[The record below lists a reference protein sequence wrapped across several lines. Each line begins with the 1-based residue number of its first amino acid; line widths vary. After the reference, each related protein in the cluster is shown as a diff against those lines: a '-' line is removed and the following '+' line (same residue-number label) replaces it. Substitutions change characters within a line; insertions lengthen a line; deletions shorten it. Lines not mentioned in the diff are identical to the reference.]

1 MPNMT
6 LARRRGMKMEQ
17 AILLVEGSAMDALI
31 VKHAL
36 RKHFSVQHA
45 RTVHEAQ
52 ELLERNTFAGVVLDY
67 SPPETHGLVLQQWI
81 VHQGLEVPVI
91 VISDKGDERVATEAF
106 KQGAYDYI
114 VKSEES
120 LSSLGAVVHQVLQRH
135 ELEQRAQIL
144 QQIVE
149 NASEA
154 IITMKEDGQILTAN
168 RAVEMT
174 FLYPPEEV
182 IGQPFTLLF
191 PEDKADQQA
200 RRMLETGAA
209 GHSWQ
214 GELPARRKD
223 GTAFPAQISCS
234 VLRDRSGRT
243 RCLIGIVRDFT
254 ERRQFLDQ
262 LKHLSV
268 TDNLT
273 GLYNHRFFHERLR
286 YEFARA
292 RRYREQLGCIMIDVD
307 FFKAVNDTY
316 GHLLGDE
323 VLKSLA
329 GIVSRA
335 TRSVDLVARYG
346 GEEFAIL
353 LPSTDREGTA
363 RCAEH
368 IWESVG
374 TTEIGTRQG
383 ALRLTVCAGAAALS
397 DDMKDEE
404 ELCRRADCALL
415 IAKRRGRNSVCVW
428 DSAILGPDVRPE
440 VLQGQNFAELR
451 ASLLQLIAPA
461 KGRYV
466 ESLRPLL
473 ESWCQRSPSL
483 QRRLANVVIYAMEL
497 GRAAEMRPDE
507 LEALHNAALFHVIAT
522 AAAGP
527 EQPRERQDGQPRTA
541 AGQEPPNAAEE
552 LAGGLRVLDLEME
565 CLRHCR
571 ERYDGAGFPDGL
583 AGKEIPL
590 AARVLA
596 VADACDTLIS
606 DRVEGPG
613 AMDGEVME
621 ALNLRAGK
629 ELDPDL
635 VALFV
640 KAHCVNA
647 GR

>member
-1 MPNMT
+1 
-6 LARRRGMKMEQ
+6 MEQ
-17 AILLVEGSAMDALI
+17 AILLVEGNATDALI

-36 RKHFSVQHA
+36 RKNFSVQHA
-45 RTVHEAQ
+45 RTAQEGQ
-52 ELLERNTFAGVVLDY
+52 ELLKRHTFAGVVLDY
-67 SPPETHGLVLQQWI
+67 SLAETNGLALQQWI
-81 VHQGLEVPVI
+81 IRQGLELPVI
-91 VISDKGDERVATEAF
+91 VISDEGDDRIAAKAF

-120 LSSLGAVVHQVLQRH
+120 LSALGAVVHQMLQRH

-174 FLYPPEEV
+174 FLYRPEEV
-182 IGQPFTLLF
+182 VGQPFTLLF
-191 PEDKADQQA
+191 PEDRPEEHA
-200 RRMLETGAA
+200 RGMLKTSAA

-223 GTAFPAQISCS
+223 GSVFPAQMSCS
-234 VLRDRSGRT
+234 VLRDRAGRT
-243 RCLIGIVRDFT
+243 RCLIGIVRDVT

-262 LKHLSV
+262 LQHLSV

-273 GLYNHRFFHERLR
+273 GLYNHRFFHQRLR

-307 FFKAVNDTY
+307 FFKTVNDTY

-353 LPSTDREGTA
+353 LPSTDLEGAA

-368 IWESVG
+368 IWKSVG

-383 ALRLTVCAGAAALS
+383 ALRLTICAGVSALAG
-397 DDMKDEE
+397 DMKDEE
-404 ELCRRADCALL
+404 ELCRRADAALL
-415 IAKRRGRNSVCVW
+415 IAKQRGRNNVCVW
-428 DSAILGPDVRPE
+428 DCAFLGPDAQPQ

-451 ASLLQLIAPA
+451 ANLLRLIGPA
-461 KGRYV
+461 KRRYL
-466 ESLRPLL
+466 EALRPLL
-473 ESWCQRSPSL
+473 ESWC
-483 QRRLANVVIYAMEL
+483 RRNPLLERRMANVAIFAMEL
-497 GRAAEMRPDE
+497 GRAARMRPEE
-507 LEALHNAALFHVIAT
+507 LEALHNATLFHVIAS

-527 EQPRERQDGQPRTA
+527 EPPGERRDGPRRAGA
-541 AGQEPPNAAEE
+541 APEPANAAEE
-552 LAGGLRVLDLEME
+552 LASGSRILDLEIE

-571 ERYDGAGFPDGL
+571 ERYDGAGVPDGL
-583 AGKEIPL
+583 TGKEIPL
-590 AARVLA
+590 GARVLA

-606 DRVEGPG
+606 ERAEEAGS
-613 AMDGEVME
+613 MDEEIVDG
-621 ALNLRAGK
+621 LRRLAGK

-635 VALFV
+635 IALFV

-647 GR
+647 GG

>member
-1 MPNMT
+1 
-6 LARRRGMKMEQ
+6 MEKT
-17 AILLVEGSAMDALI
+17 ILLVEGSATDALI

-36 RKHFSVQHA
+36 RKNFSVQHA
-45 RTVHEAQ
+45 RTVQEAQ
-52 ELLERNTFAGVVLDY
+52 GLLKRQIFAGVVLDY
-67 SPPETHGLVLQQWI
+67 SLPETNGLVLQQWI
-81 VHQGLEVPVI
+81 IHQGIEVPVI
-91 VISDKGDERVATEAF
+91 VISDEGDERVATKAF

-120 LSSLGAVVHQVLQRH
+120 LSTLGAVVHQMLQWH
-135 ELEQRAQIL
+135 DLEQRAQML

-149 NASEA
+149 HASEA

-174 FLYPPEEV
+174 FLYRPEEV

-191 PEDKADQQA
+191 PEDGLEQRALG
-200 RRMLETGAA
+200 MLETSAA
-209 GHSWQ
+209 GRSWQ

-223 GTAFPAQISCS
+223 GSVFPAQMSCS
-234 VLRDRSGRT
+234 VLRDRSGRV
-243 RCLIGIVRDFT
+243 RCLIGIVRDVT

-262 LKHLSV
+262 LKHLSI

-307 FFKAVNDTY
+307 FFKTVNDTY

-335 TRSVDLVARYG
+335 TRAVDLVARYG

-353 LPSTDREGTA
+353 LPSTDIEGAA

-368 IWESVG
+368 IWKSVA
-374 TTEIGTRQG
+374 TTETCTQQG
-383 ALRLTVCAGAAALS
+383 ALRLTVSAGVAALGE
-397 DDMKDEE
+397 DMKDEE
-404 ELCRRADCALL
+404 ELCRRADAALL
-415 IAKRRGRNSVCVW
+415 IAKRRGRNNVCVW
-428 DSAILGPDVRPE
+428 DSAVLDLEAQPR

-451 ASLLQLIAPA
+451 SNLLRLTAPA
-461 KGRYV
+461 KGHYV
-466 ESLRPLL
+466 EALRSLL
-473 ESWCQRSPSL
+473 ESWCRLNPAL
-483 QRRLANVVIYAMEL
+483 ERRMSNVAIFAMEL
-497 GRAAEMRPDE
+497 GRAARMRPEE
-507 LEALHNAALFHVIAT
+507 LEALHNAALFHVIAS

-527 EQPRERQDGQPRTA
+527 EQPRERRRGPGR
-541 AGQEPPNAAEE
+541 AGAGREPANAAEE
-552 LAGGLRVLDLEME
+552 LARGSRILNLEIE

-571 ERYDGAGFPDGL
+571 ERYDGGGLPDGL

-590 AARVLA
+590 GARVLA
-596 VADACDTLIS
+596 VADACDALIS
-606 DRVEGPG
+606 NRAEDPGTMDDEIMEGLG
-613 AMDGEVME
+613 R
-621 ALNLRAGK
+621 LAGK

-635 VALFV
+635 IALVAN
-640 KAHCVNA
+640 AHCVKP
-647 GR
+647 GG

>member
-1 MPNMT
+1 
-6 LARRRGMKMEQ
+6 MEQ
-17 AILLVEGSAMDALI
+17 AILLVEGSATDALI

-36 RKHFSVQHA
+36 RKNFGVHHA
-45 RTVHEAQ
+45 RTAQ
-52 ELLERNTFAGVVLDY
+52 EARERLKRQAFAGVVLDC
-67 SPPETHGLVLQQWI
+67 SLPEANGLALQQWI
-81 VHQGLEVPVI
+81 IQQGLDVPVI
-91 VISDKGDERVATEAF
+91 VISDEGDERLATEAF
-106 KQGAYDYI
+106 KQGAYDYV

-120 LSSLGAVVHQVLQRH
+120 LAALGAVVHQVLQRH

-182 IGQPFTLLF
+182 VGQPFTLLF
-191 PEDKADQQA
+191 PEDRPDQQA
-200 RRMLETGAA
+200 RGMLATGAA
-209 GHSWQ
+209 GHPWQ

-223 GTAFPAQISCS
+223 GSVFPSHMSCS

-243 RCLIGIVRDFT
+243 RCLIGIVRDVT

-262 LKHLSV
+262 LKHLSI

-307 FFKAVNDTY
+307 FFKTVNDTY

-329 GIVSRA
+329 GIVSGA
-335 TRSVDLVARYG
+335 TRAVDMVARYG
-346 GEEFAIL
+346 GEEFALL
-353 LPSTDREGTA
+353 LPSTDLEGTA

-374 TTEIGTRQG
+374 TTEIRTRQG
-383 ALRLTVCAGAAALS
+383 ALRLTVCAGVAALA

-404 ELCRRADCALL
+404 ELCRRADGALL
-415 IAKRRGRNSVCVW
+415 IAKRRGRNNVCVW
-428 DSAILGPDVRPE
+428 DSALLGADVQPQ

-451 ASLLQLIAPA
+451 SNLLRLSGPA

-466 ESLRPLL
+466 EALRPLL
-473 ESWCQRSPSL
+473 ESWCRRNPSL
-483 QRRLANVVIYAMEL
+483 QRRMANVAIFAMEL
-497 GRAAEMRPDE
+497 GRAARMRPEE
-507 LEALHNAALFHVIAT
+507 LEALHNAALLHVIAG

-527 EQPRERQDGQPRTA
+527 EPPRERQDGSRRTDA
-541 AGQEPPNAAEE
+541 AQEPANAAEE
-552 LAGGLRVLDLEME
+552 LACGLRVLDLETE

-571 ERYDGAGFPDGL
+571 ERYDGAGLPDGL
-583 AGKEIPL
+583 TGKDIPL
-590 AARVLA
+590 GARVLA

-606 DRVEGPG
+606 DRAEGPG
-613 AMDGEVME
+613 SMDGETME
-621 ALNLRAGK
+621 GLRRRSGK

-635 VALFV
+635 IALFV

-647 GR
+647 SG

>member
-1 MPNMT
+1 
-6 LARRRGMKMEQ
+6 MEQ
-17 AILLVEGSAMDALI
+17 AILVVEGSPTDALI

-36 RKHFSVQHA
+36 RKNFGVQHA
-45 RTVHEAQ
+45 RTAQEAQ
-52 ELLERNTFAGVVLDY
+52 ELLKRQSFAGVVLDC
-67 SPPETHGLVLQQWI
+67 SLPEANGLALHQWI
-81 VHQGLEVPVI
+81 IRQGLEVPVI
-91 VISDKGDERVATEAF
+91 VISDEGDERIATEAF
-106 KQGAYDYI
+106 RQGAYDYI

-120 LSSLGAVVHQVLQRH
+120 LAALGAVVHQVLQRH

-154 IITMKEDGQILTAN
+154 IISMKEDGQILTAN
-168 RAVEMT
+168 RAVETT
-174 FLYPPEEV
+174 FLYRPEEV

-191 PEDKADQQA
+191 PEDRPDQQA
-200 RRMLETGAA
+200 RGMLATGAA
-209 GHSWQ
+209 GNSWQ

-223 GTAFPAQISCS
+223 GSVFPSQMSCS

-243 RCLIGIVRDFT
+243 RCLIGIVRDVT

-262 LKHLSV
+262 LKHLSI

-292 RRYREQLGCIMIDVD
+292 RRYGEQLGCIMIDVD
-307 FFKAVNDTY
+307 FFKTVNDTY

-335 TRSVDLVARYG
+335 TRAVDLVARYG
-346 GEEFAIL
+346 GEEFALL
-353 LPSTDREGTA
+353 LPNTDLEGAA

-374 TTEIGTRQG
+374 TTEIRTRQG
-383 ALRLTVCAGAAALS
+383 ALRLTVSAGVAALA

-404 ELCRRADCALL
+404 ELCRRADGALL
-415 IAKRRGRNSVCVW
+415 IAKRRGRNNVCVW
-428 DSAILGPDVRPE
+428 DSALLGPAAQPQ

-451 ASLLQLIAPA
+451 ANLLRLIGPA
-461 KGRYV
+461 KGRYLQA
-466 ESLRPLL
+466 LRPLL
-473 ESWCQRSPSL
+473 ESWCRRNPSL
-483 QRRLANVVIYAMEL
+483 QRRMANVAIFAMEI
-497 GRAAEMRPDE
+497 GRAARMRPEE
-507 LEALHNAALFHVIAT
+507 LEALHNAALFHVIAG

-527 EQPRERQDGQPRTA
+527 EPPREPCAGPRRA
-541 AGQEPPNAAEE
+541 GGGQEPANAAEE
-552 LAGGLRVLDLEME
+552 FACGLRVLDLETE
-565 CLRHCR
+565 CLRHFH
-571 ERYDGAGFPDGL
+571 ERFDGAGLPNGL

-596 VADACDTLIS
+596 VADACDALIS
-606 DRVEGPG
+606 DRAEGPG
-613 AMDGEVME
+613 SLDEGILE
-621 ALNLRAGK
+621 NLRPLAGK

-635 VALFV
+635 IALFE
-640 KAHCVNA
+640 KAHCANA
-647 GR
+647 AG

>member
-1 MPNMT
+1 
-6 LARRRGMKMEQ
+6 MKMEQ
-17 AILLVEGSAMDALI
+17 AILLVEGSATDALI

-36 RKHFSVQHA
+36 RKHFVVQHA
-45 RTVHEAQ
+45 RTAHEAQ
-52 ELLERNTFAGVVLDY
+52 ELLKSNAFAGVVVDY
-67 SPPETHGLVLQQWI
+67 SLPETNGLVLQQWI

-91 VISDKGDERVATEAF
+91 VISDQGDDRVATEAF

-120 LSSLGAVVHQVLQRH
+120 LSALGEVIRQVLQRH
-135 ELEQRAQIL
+135 EMEQRAHIL

-168 RAVEMT
+168 RAVETT
-174 FLYPPEEV
+174 FLYGPEEV

-191 PEDKADQQA
+191 PEDKPDQQA
-200 RRMLETGAA
+200 RRMLETGSA
-209 GHSWQ
+209 GRPWQ

-223 GTAFPAQISCS
+223 GSVFPAHMSCS
-234 VLRDRSGRT
+234 VLRDRAGRT
-243 RCLIGIVRDFT
+243 RCLIGIVRDVT

-262 LKHLSV
+262 LRHLSI

-292 RRYREQLGCIMIDVD
+292 RRYHEPLGCIMIDVD
-307 FFKAVNDTY
+307 FFKTVNDTY

-329 GIVSRA
+329 SIVSRA

-353 LPSTDREGTA
+353 LPSTDVEGTA

-368 IWESVG
+368 VWESVG
-374 TTEIGTRQG
+374 TTEICTRQG
-383 ALRLTVCAGAAALS
+383 ALRLTVCAGVAALS

-415 IAKRRGRNSVCVW
+415 IAKRRGRNNFCVW
-428 DSAILGPDVRPE
+428 DSAILGPAVQAE

-451 ASLLQLIAPA
+451 ANLLRLIAPA
-461 KGRYV
+461 KGRYI
-466 ESLRPLL
+466 EALRPLL
-473 ESWCQRSPSL
+473 ESWCRRSPSL
-483 QRRLANVVIYAMEL
+483 QRRLANVVIFAMEL
-497 GRAAEMRPDE
+497 GRAVRMRPEE
-507 LEALHNAALFHVIAT
+507 LEALHNAALLLVIAS
-522 AAAGP
+522 AAGGGHP
-527 EQPRERQDGQPRTA
+527 PRERA
-541 AGQEPPNAAEE
+541 AGRRRETSGPEAANVAEE
-552 LAGGLRVLDLEME
+552 LAEALRVLEQEME
-565 CLRHCR
+565 CLRYCR

-590 AARVLA
+590 GARVLA
-596 VADACDTLIS
+596 VADVCDRLIS
-606 DRVEGPG
+606 DRVEGRGP
-613 AMDGEVME
+613 MNGEIVE
-621 ALNLRAGK
+621 ALRLRAGK

-640 KAHCVNA
+640 KAHCANTV
-647 GR
+647 G

>member
-1 MPNMT
+1 
-6 LARRRGMKMEQ
+6 MEQ
-17 AILLVEGSAMDALI
+17 AILLVEGSPTDALI

-36 RKHFSVQHA
+36 RKNFGVQHA
-45 RTVHEAQ
+45 RTAQEAQ
-52 ELLERNTFAGVVLDY
+52 ELLKRQTFAGVVLDC
-67 SPPETHGLVLQQWI
+67 SLPEANGLALHQWI
-81 VHQGLEVPVI
+81 IRQGLEVPVI
-91 VISDKGDERVATEAF
+91 VISDEGDERIATEAF
-106 KQGAYDYI
+106 KQGAYDYV

-120 LSSLGAVVHQVLQRH
+120 LAALGAVVHQVLQRH

-154 IITMKEDGQILTAN
+154 IITMREDGQILTAN
-168 RAVEMT
+168 RAVETT
-174 FLYPPEEV
+174 FLYRPEEV

-191 PEDKADQQA
+191 PEDRPDQQA
-200 RRMLETGAA
+200 RGMLAAGAA
-209 GHSWQ
+209 GNSWQ

-223 GTAFPAQISCS
+223 GSVFPSQMSCS

-243 RCLIGIVRDFT
+243 RCLIGIVRDVT

-262 LKHLSV
+262 LKHLSI

-292 RRYREQLGCIMIDVD
+292 RRYGEQLGCIMIDVD
-307 FFKAVNDTY
+307 FFKTVNDTY

-335 TRSVDLVARYG
+335 TRAVDLVARYG
-346 GEEFAIL
+346 GEEFALL
-353 LPSTDREGTA
+353 LPNTDMEGAA

-374 TTEIGTRQG
+374 TTEIRTRQG
-383 ALRLTVCAGAAALS
+383 ALRLTICAGVAALA

-404 ELCRRADCALL
+404 ELCRRADGALL
-415 IAKRRGRNSVCVW
+415 IAKRRGRNNVCVW
-428 DSAILGPDVRPE
+428 DSALLGPDAQPQ

-451 ASLLQLIAPA
+451 ANLLRLIGPA
-461 KGRYV
+461 KGRYL
-466 ESLRPLL
+466 EALRPLL
-473 ESWCQRSPSL
+473 ESWCRRNPSL
-483 QRRLANVVIYAMEL
+483 QRRMANVAIFAMEL
-497 GRAAEMRPDE
+497 GRAARMRPEE
-507 LEALHNAALFHVIAT
+507 LEALHNAALFHVIAG

-527 EQPRERQDGQPRTA
+527 EPPRERLDGPRR
-541 AGQEPPNAAEE
+541 AGGGQAPANAAEE
-552 LAGGLRVLDLEME
+552 FACGLRVLDLETE
-565 CLRHCR
+565 CLRHFR
-571 ERYDGAGFPDGL
+571 ERYDGAGLPDGL

-596 VADACDTLIS
+596 VADACDALIS
-606 DRVEGPG
+606 NRAEGPG
-613 AMDGEVME
+613 SME
-621 ALNLRAGK
+621 DEMLEGLRRLAGK

-635 VALFV
+635 IALFE

-647 GR
+647 GG

>member
-1 MPNMT
+1 
-6 LARRRGMKMEQ
+6 MEQ
-17 AILLVEGSAMDALI
+17 AILLVEASATDALI

-36 RKHFSVQHA
+36 RKHFGVQHA
-45 RTVHEAQ
+45 RTAQEAQ
-52 ELLERNTFAGVVLDY
+52 ELLKRNTFAGVVLDY
-67 SPPETHGLVLQQWI
+67 SLPETNGLALQQWI
-81 VHQGLEVPVI
+81 IQQRLEVPVI
-91 VISDKGDERVATEAF
+91 VISDEGDERVATEAF

-120 LSSLGAVVHQVLQRH
+120 LSALGAVILQALHRH

-174 FLYPPEEV
+174 FLYRPEEV

-191 PEDKADQQA
+191 PEDGPDQQA

-209 GHSWQ
+209 GNPWQ

-223 GTAFPAQISCS
+223 GSVFPAQMSCS
-234 VLRDRSGRT
+234 VLRERSGHT
-243 RCLIGIVRDFT
+243 RCLIGIVRDVT

-262 LKHLSV
+262 LKHLSI

-307 FFKAVNDTY
+307 FFKTVNDTY

-353 LPSTDREGTA
+353 LPSTDMEGAA

-374 TTEIGTRQG
+374 TTEICTRQG
-383 ALRLTVCAGAAALS
+383 ALRLTVCAGVAALA

-404 ELCRRADCALL
+404 ELCRRADGALL
-415 IAKRRGRNSVCVW
+415 IAKRRGRNNVCVW
-428 DSAILGPDVRPE
+428 DSAILGPDVQPE

-451 ASLLQLIAPA
+451 ANLLRLIAPA
-461 KGRYV
+461 KGRYL
-466 ESLRPLL
+466 EALRPLL
-473 ESWCQRSPSL
+473 ESWCQRNPSL
-483 QRRLANVVIYAMEL
+483 QRRTANVAIFAMEL
-497 GRAAEMRPDE
+497 GRAARMRPDE
-507 LEALHNAALFHVIAT
+507 LEALHNAALLHVIAS

-527 EQPRERQDGQPRTA
+527 EQPRERREGERRA
-541 AGQEPPNAAEE
+541 GAGQEPANAAEE
-552 LAGGLRVLDLEME
+552 LACGLRVLDLEME

-571 ERYDGAGFPDGL
+571 ERYDGAGLPDGL
-583 AGKEIPL
+583 AGKQIPL

-596 VADACDTLIS
+596 VADACDALIS
-606 DRVEGPG
+606 DRGEGPSS
-613 AMDGEVME
+613 MDGEMME
-621 ALNLRAGK
+621 ALRLRAGK
-629 ELDPDL
+629 ELDPDM

-640 KAHCVNA
+640 KGHSVNA
-647 GR
+647 GG

>member
-1 MPNMT
+1 
-6 LARRRGMKMEQ
+6 MEQ

-36 RKHFSVQHA
+36 RKHFSVHHA
-45 RTVHEAQ
+45 RTLQEAQ
-52 ELLERNTFAGVVLDY
+52 ELLKQNTFAGVVLDY
-67 SPPETHGLVLQQWI
+67 SPPDTNGLVLQQWI

-91 VISDKGDERVATEAF
+91 VISDKGDDRVATEAF

-114 VKSEES
+114 VKTEES
-120 LSSLGAVVHQVLQRH
+120 LSSLGAVVRQVLQRH

-191 PEDKADQQA
+191 PADKPDDQQA

-209 GHSWQ
+209 GRPWQ

-223 GTAFPAQISCS
+223 GSVFPAQMSCS
-234 VLRDRSGRT
+234 VLRDRSSRT

-273 GLYNHRFFHERLR
+273 GLYNHRFFHERLQ

-292 RRYREQLGCIMIDVD
+292 RRYHEQLGCIMIDVD
-307 FFKAVNDTY
+307 FFKTVNDTY

-353 LPSTDREGTA
+353 LPSTDMEGAA

-374 TTEIGTRQG
+374 TTEIRTRQG
-383 ALRLTVCAGAAALS
+383 ALRLTVCAGVAALA

-404 ELCRRADCALL
+404 ELCRRADGALL
-415 IAKRRGRNSVCVW
+415 IAKRRGRNNVCVW

-451 ASLLQLIAPA
+451 ANLLRLIAPA

-466 ESLRPLL
+466 EALRPLL

-483 QRRLANVVIYAMEL
+483 QRRMANVAIFAMEL
-497 GRAAEMRPDE
+497 GRAARMRPEE
-507 LEALHNAALFHVIAT
+507 LEALHNAALFHVIAS

-527 EQPRERQDGQPRTA
+527 EPPRKRRDGERR
-541 AGQEPPNAAEE
+541 AGAGREPANAAEE

-571 ERYDGAGFPDGL
+571 ERYDGAGLPGRPGGEGNP
-583 AGKEIPL
+583 AGGPSAGRGGRL
-590 AARVLA
+590 RR
-596 VADACDTLIS
+596 ADLGPA
-606 DRVEGPG
+606 EGPG
-613 AMDGEVME
+613 SMDGEILE
-621 ALNLRAGK
+621 ALRRRAGK

-647 GR
+647 GG

>member
-1 MPNMT
+1 
-6 LARRRGMKMEQ
+6 MEQ
-17 AILLVEGSAMDALI
+17 VILLVEGSATDALI

-36 RKHFSVQHA
+36 RKNFGVQHA
-45 RTVHEAQ
+45 RTAQ
-52 ELLERNTFAGVVLDY
+52 EARDLLKRQTFGGVVLDC
-67 SPPETHGLVLQQWI
+67 SLPEANGLALQQWI
-81 VHQGLEVPVI
+81 VRQGLEVPVI
-91 VISDKGDERVATEAF
+91 VISDEGDERIATEAF
-106 KQGAYDYI
+106 KQGAYDYV

-120 LSSLGAVVHQVLQRH
+120 LAALGAVVHQVLQRH

-154 IITMKEDGQILTAN
+154 IITMREDGQILTAN

-174 FLYPPEEV
+174 FLYRPEEV
-182 IGQPFTLLF
+182 VGQPFTLLF
-191 PEDKADQQA
+191 PEDRPDQQA
-200 RRMLETGAA
+200 RGMLAAGAA
-209 GHSWQ
+209 GNSWQ

-223 GTAFPAQISCS
+223 GTVFPSQMSCS

-243 RCLIGIVRDFT
+243 RCLIGIVRDVT

-262 LKHLSV
+262 LKHLSI

-292 RRYREQLGCIMIDVD
+292 RRYGEQLGCIMIDVD
-307 FFKAVNDTY
+307 FFKTVNDTY

-335 TRSVDLVARYG
+335 TRAVDLVARYG
-346 GEEFAIL
+346 GEEFALL
-353 LPSTDREGTA
+353 LPNTDMEGAA

-374 TTEIGTRQG
+374 TTEIRTRQG
-383 ALRLTVCAGAAALS
+383 ALRLTICAGVAALA

-404 ELCRRADCALL
+404 ELCRRADGALL
-415 IAKRRGRNSVCVW
+415 IAKRRGRNNVCVW
-428 DSAILGPDVRPE
+428 DSGLLGPDAQPQ

-451 ASLLQLIAPA
+451 ANLGRLIGPA
-461 KGRYV
+461 RGRYL
-466 ESLRPLL
+466 EALRPLL
-473 ESWCQRSPSL
+473 ESWCRRNPTL
-483 QRRLANVVIYAMEL
+483 QRRMANVAIFAMEL
-497 GRAAEMRPDE
+497 GRAARMRPEE
-507 LEALHNAALFHVIAT
+507 LEALHNAALFHVIAG
-522 AAAGP
+522 AAGGP
-527 EQPRERQDGQPRTA
+527 ATPRERREGPGRAGDGQAPA
-541 AGQEPPNAAEE
+541 NAAEE
-552 LAGGLRVLDLEME
+552 FACGLRILDVETE
-565 CLRHCR
+565 CLRHFR
-571 ERYDGAGFPDGL
+571 ERYDGAGLPDGL

-596 VADACDTLIS
+596 VADACDALIS
-606 DRVEGPG
+606 NRAEGPG
-613 AMDGEVME
+613 SME
-621 ALNLRAGK
+621 DEMLEGLRRLSGR

-635 VALFV
+635 IALFEQ
-640 KAHCVNA
+640 AHCVNA
-647 GR
+647 GG

>member
-1 MPNMT
+1 V
-6 LARRRGMKMEQ
+6 EQ
-17 AILLVEGSAMDALI
+17 AILLVESSATDALI

-45 RTVHEAQ
+45 RTAQEAQ
-52 ELLERNTFAGVVLDY
+52 ELLKRNTFAGVVVDY
-67 SPPETHGLVLQQWI
+67 SLPETNGLVLQQWI
-81 VHQGLEVPVI
+81 IRQGLEVPVI
-91 VISDKGDERVATEAF
+91 VISGEGDERVATEAL

-120 LSSLGAVVHQVLQRH
+120 LSSLGAVVHQVLHGH

-154 IITMKEDGQILTAN
+154 IITMKTDGQILTAN

-174 FLYPPEEV
+174 FLYRPEEV
-182 IGQPFTLLF
+182 ISQPFTLLF
-191 PEDKADQQA
+191 PEDRPDQQA

-209 GHSWQ
+209 GRSWQ

-223 GTAFPAQISCS
+223 GSVFPAQMSCS
-234 VLRDRSGRT
+234 VLRDRSGHT
-243 RCLIGIVRDFT
+243 RCLIGIVRDVT

-262 LKHLSV
+262 LKHLSI

-307 FFKAVNDTY
+307 FFKTVNDTY

-353 LPSTDREGTA
+353 LPNTDMEGTA

-374 TTEIGTRQG
+374 TTEILTRQG
-383 ALRLTVCAGAAALS
+383 ALRLTVCAGVAALA

-404 ELCRRADCALL
+404 ELCRRADGALL
-415 IAKRRGRNSVCVW
+415 IAKRRGRNNVCVW
-428 DSAILGPDVRPE
+428 DSAILGPEERPE
-440 VLQGQNFAELR
+440 VLQGQNLAELR
-451 ASLLQLIAPA
+451 ANLLRLIAPA

-466 ESLRPLL
+466 EALRSLL
-473 ESWCQRSPSL
+473 ESWCQRSPAL
-483 QRRLANVVIYAMEL
+483 QRRMANVAIFAMEL
-497 GRAAEMRPDE
+497 GRAARMRPE
-507 LEALHNAALFHVIAT
+507 EIEALHNAALFHVIAS
-522 AAAGP
+522 AATGP
-527 EQPRERQDGQPRTA
+527 EQPRERRDGERRSD
-541 AGQEPPNAAEE
+541 AGQEPANAAEE
-552 LAGGLRVLDLEME
+552 LACGLRVLDLETE
-565 CLRHCR
+565 CLRHCH
-571 ERYDGAGFPDGL
+571 ERFDGAGRPDGL
-583 AGKEIPL
+583 AGKEIPMM
-590 AARVLA
+590 ARVLA
-596 VADACDTLIS
+596 VADACDALIS
-606 DRVEGPG
+606 DRAGVPG
-613 AMDGEVME
+613 SVDDEIME
-621 ALNLRAGK
+621 ALRRRAGK

-635 VALFV
+635 VALFM

-647 GR
+647 GG